1 MKRTTINHRVR
12 KSKGMIST
20 LLLGIAIS
28 SLLLGE
34 QANAQSVAK
43 TSNGSSVVRQQQ
55 DRFLSTIGANSDE
68 DVYDELYGG
77 GSLADTA
84 RRNHKNPQ
92 AIIDLQVAQMN
103 EMLTQRL
110 IDGMITPDTY
120 RAQKD
125 ELTELITKSVYGQHP
140 YNL

>member
-1 MKRTTINHRVR
+1 MKRTTINHHAR
-12 KSKGMIST
+12 KGKRMIST

-34 QANAQSVAK
+34 QANAQAAVK
-43 TSNGSSVVRQQQ
+43 TSTGSSVVRQQQ
-55 DRFLSTIGANSDE
+55 DPFLSTVGADSDE
-68 DVYDELYGG
+68 DVYDDLYEG

-84 RRNHKNPQ
+84 RRNNKNPQ
-92 AIIDLQVAQMN
+92 AVIDLQVAQMN
-103 EMLTQRL
+103 ELLTQRL
-110 IDGMITPDTY
+110 INGSITPDTY
-120 RAQKD
+120 RAQKE